1 MTSQEKHTYWTGV
14 FTAQKQSGLSKKAF
28 CRQEG
33 LSLSTFYYWQQLCSQ
48 DDGQTPAIVP
58 LILSEAPSTE
68 SASLILTLPNGCQ
81 LSFSSALT
89 PQQLKQY
96 IAVLS

>member
-48 DDGQTPAIVP
+48 DDGQSPAIVP
-58 LILSEAPSTE
+58 VIFSEAASIQN
-68 SASLILTLPNGCQ
+68 ASLILTLPNGCQ
-81 LSFSSALT
+81 LSFSSALA

>member
-1 MTSQEKHTYWTGV
+1 MTSQEKHTYWAEIL
-14 FTAQKQSGLSKKAF
+14 TAQKQSGLSKKAF

-33 LSLSTFYYWQQLCSQ
+33 LSLSTFYYWQQLCSL
-48 DDGQTPAIVP
+48 DDEQSPAIVP
-58 LILSEAPSTE
+58 VIFSEAPSIQ

-96 IAVLS
+96 IAALS